1 MLQYL
6 LFTVYIEK
14 TIQKLQ
20 KTARKL
26 HFEQFFISF
35 CYDIDK
41 GKEMLIMKKL
51 NPIIQF
57 IIGFFSIM
65 LLWGIG
71 ALVNTYTVDMWLDEN
86 IDTGNLILSCIVPM
100 VVIILIPIMLLV
112 FTVISKR
119 KSLKIMYISAL
130 IATALPVLSS
140 AFSMLFSNDGN
151 ILSWIYYFT
160 IGLILYPF
168 GRMAF
173 EVYDG
178 VDSFYW
184 VYKDAF
190 IEDSTII
197 GFLVVAIVVSI
208 VLYRVI
214 KVKTKCE

>member
-1 MLQYL
+1 
-6 LFTVYIEK
+6 
-14 TIQKLQ
+14 
-20 KTARKL
+20 
-26 HFEQFFISF
+26 
-35 CYDIDK
+35 
-41 GKEMLIMKKL
+41 MKKL

-65 LLWGIG
+65 VLWGIG
-71 ALVNTYTVDMWLDEN
+71 ALVNTYTVDMWLSEN
-86 IDTGNLILSCIVPM
+86 IDTENLILSCIVPM

-140 AFSMLFSNDGN
+140 AFSILFSNDGN

-173 EVYDG
+173 EVYHG
-178 VDSFYW
+178 VDSFFY
-184 VYKDAF
+184 VYLDSF
-190 IEDSTII
+190 LERSTII
-197 GFLVVAIVVSI
+197 GFLVVAIIISI
-208 VLYRVI
+208 ILYKKI
-214 KVKTKCE
+214 KPKKEVEITE

>member
-35 CYDIDK
+35 CYYIDK

-140 AFSMLFSNDGN
+140 AFSILFSNDGN

>member
-1 MLQYL
+1 
-6 LFTVYIEK
+6 
-14 TIQKLQ
+14 
-20 KTARKL
+20 
-26 HFEQFFISF
+26 
-35 CYDIDK
+35 
-41 GKEMLIMKKL
+41 MKKL